1 MAYERAGERLAPA
14 SVFFWRLF
22 FNLLLALI
30 LIVASLAVGMWGYHT
45 YEGDSWIDAFADASM
60 ILSGMG
66 PLGPLTTPEGKLFA
80 GGYALYS
87 GLFLVAT
94 ASLILAPILH
104 RFLHRLH
111 AADEDENPPE
121 R

>member
-1 MAYERAGERLAPA
+1 MAYERAGDRLAPA
-14 SVFFWRLF
+14 GVFYFRLF
-22 FNLLLALI
+22 RNLVLALV
-30 LIVASLAVGMWGYHT
+30 LIAASLAVGMWGYHT
-45 YEGDSWIDAFADASM
+45 YEGDSWLDAFADASM

-66 PLGPLTTPEGKLFA
+66 PLGPLSTPEGKLFA
-80 GGYALYS
+80 GCYALYS

-111 AADEDENPPE
+111 AADEDENPGQS
-121 R
+121 